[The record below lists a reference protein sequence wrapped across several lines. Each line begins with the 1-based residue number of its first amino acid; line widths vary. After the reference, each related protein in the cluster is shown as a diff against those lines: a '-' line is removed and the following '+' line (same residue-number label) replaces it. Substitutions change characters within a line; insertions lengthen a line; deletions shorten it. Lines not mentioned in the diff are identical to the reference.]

1 MSDSMR
7 GLFFIMKGQYRK
19 GVEPHYIKEDGT
31 PTHIGGYDPNRKDC
45 HEWYMLIDTKTF
57 RCMSASTD
65 YNKVLGAVY
74 RIIKRHKG
82 DLKSYLKAIPS
93 LGDTAKSTKVMNEEV
108 FKHFGDFFREDI
120 EEMEDLA
127 YSELREEKPLNKS
140 KKLLSKVRKNTEM
153 RVETPK
159 KVVLEEQPKR
169 LVKHKVKIG
178 VKKIPMN

>member
-1 MSDSMR
+1 MLQDMR

-19 GVEPHYIKEDGT
+19 GVEPHYVKEDGT
-31 PTHIGGYDPNRKDC
+31 FTHIGGYNPNRKDC
-45 HEWYMLIDTKTF
+45 TEWYMLIDTKTF
-57 RCMSASTD
+57 RCMSASGD
-65 YNKVLGAVY
+65 YEKVLKNVY
-74 RIIKRHKG
+74 KIIKRHKG

-93 LGDTAKSTKVMNEEV
+93 LGDTSKNTKIMNEEV

-127 YSELREEKPLNKS
+127 YSELREEKPVNKS
-140 KKLLSKVRKNTEM
+140 RKLLSKVIKNTKM
-153 RVETPK
+153 KVETPK
-159 KVVLEEQPKR
+159 EVVFEEQPKR